1 MIPSNPATLAPMESI
16 LTSSQESARE
26 EALAFAMREL
36 TSGEIDPVFDREGWK
51 KCRSLIATGVT
62 IPREHGGKGQTLA
75 EFVAMME
82 GLGHGCR
89 RMGLLTAICAHVFG
103 VVEPLHAGGSDD
115 QKSRYLRKLATGEWV
130 GAHGVTEPQAGSDL
144 TGITTRAAADG
155 GDWVITGV
163 KRYTTG
169 GAGADLHV
177 VYARMN
183 EPDRFRLSCFL
194 VEAGTPGLSVR
205 PLPAAGLAGSG
216 LSEVTYDNVR
226 VPGRNMLGKP
236 GAGAMLFQ
244 GSIERERACIFGA
257 TLGAMEREIELAVA
271 YANERHV
278 GGKAIAGHQ
287 AVAHRIADMKVRLD
301 AARLLL
307 YRVTALKAAGK
318 RAPMEA
324 AVAKLFISDAFVASS
339 LDLIRIHGGNG
350 FVAEGGVE
358 GYLRDSLGGIIFSGT
373 NDIQRNII
381 AGCLGLRG

>member
-1 MIPSNPATLAPMESI
+1 MDTL
-16 LTSSQESARE
+16 LTPTQHAARE
-26 EALAFAMREL
+26 TAREFARREL
-36 TSGEIDPVFDREGWK
+36 AGGEINPVFDRDGWL
-51 KCRSLIATGVT
+51 KCRALCATGVT
-62 IPREHGGKGQTLA
+62 ISSAHGGRGETLA

-103 VVEPLHAGGSDD
+103 VVEPLHAAGSDE

-144 TGITTRAAADG
+144 SGITTTAVADG
-155 GDWVITGV
+155 PDWIVTGV
-163 KRYTTG
+163 KRYTTC

-177 VYARMN
+177 VYARMDDP
-183 EPDRFRLSCFL
+183 ERFRLSCFL
-194 VEAGTPGLSVR
+194 IEAGTPGLSVR

-216 LSEVTYDNVR
+216 LSEVTYETVR

-271 YANERHV
+271 YANERRV
-278 GGKAIAGHQ
+278 GGRPIAGHQ

-324 AVAKLFISDAFVASS
+324 AVAKLFISDAFVANS

-350 FVAEGGVE
+350 FVTEGGVE
-358 GYLRDSLGGIIFSGT
+358 GFLRDSLGGIIFSGT

-381 AGCLGLRG
+381 AASLGLRA

>member
-1 MIPSNPATLAPMESI
+1 MMDSI
-16 LTSSQESARE
+16 LSASQATARE
-26 EALAFAMREL
+26 EALAFARREL
-36 TSGEIDPVFDREGWK
+36 TTGEINPVFDRDGWN
-51 KCRSLIATGVT
+51 KCRALTATGAT
-62 IPREHGGKGQTLA
+62 IPCERGGKGQTLA

-82 GLGHGCR
+82 GLGQGCR

-103 VVEPLHAGGSDD
+103 VVEPLHVAGSQD
-115 QKSRYLRKLATGEWV
+115 QKARYLRKLATGEWV

-144 TGITTRAAADG
+144 TGITTTATADG
-155 GDWVITGV
+155 ADWIISGV
-163 KRYTTG
+163 KRYTTC
-169 GAGADLHV
+169 GAAADLHV
-177 VYARMN
+177 VYARMDDP
-183 EPDRFRLSCFL
+183 ERFRLSCFL
-194 VEAGTPGLSVR
+194 VEAGAPGLSVR
-205 PLPAAGLAGSG
+205 PLPAVGLAGSG
-216 LSEVTYDNVR
+216 LSEVTYEDVR

-257 TLGAMEREIELAVA
+257 TLGAMEREIELAVV

-287 AVAHRIADMKVRLD
+287 AVSHRIADMKVRLD

-324 AVAKLFISDAFVASS
+324 AVAKLFISDAFVANS

-350 FVAEGGVE
+350 FVNEGGVE

>member
-1 MIPSNPATLAPMESI
+1 MMESI
-16 LTSSQESARE
+16 LTPSQEAARA
-26 EALAFAMREL
+26 EALAFARQEL
-36 TSGEIDPVFDREGWK
+36 TTGEMDPVFDRDGWK
-51 KCRSLIATGVT
+51 RCRALIATGVT
-62 IPREHGGKGQTLA
+62 IPQEHGGKGQTLA
-75 EFVAMME
+75 EFVAMMD

-103 VVEPLHAGGSDD
+103 VVEPLQAGGSEE
-115 QKSRYLRKLATGEWV
+115 QKTKYLRKLATGEWV

-144 TGITTRAAADG
+144 TGITTTAVADG
-155 GDWVITGV
+155 SEWIISGV
-163 KRYTTG
+163 KRYTTC

-177 VYARMN
+177 VYGRMDDP
-183 EPDRFRLSCFL
+183 ERFRLSCFL
-194 VEAGTPGLSVR
+194 VEAGTPGLTVR

-216 LSEVTYDNVR
+216 LSEATYDRVR

-244 GSIERERACIFGA
+244 GSIERERACIFA
-257 TLGAMEREIELAVA
+257 PTLGAMEREIELAVA
-271 YANERHV
+271 YANERQV
-278 GGKAIAGHQ
+278 GGKAIAAHQ
-287 AVAHRIADMKVRLD
+287 AVSHRIADMKVRLD

-324 AVAKLFISDAFVASS
+324 AIAKLFISDAFVANS
-339 LDLIRIHGGNG
+339 LDLIRVYGGNG
-350 FVAEGGVE
+350 FVTEGGVE